1 MFFDR
6 SFNRQPQDQ
15 HDNDFRPRSEE
26 IFLQGGNTMGTF
38 DPCDALVELLKQHM
52 PETVYLVKNHPRYE
66 EVTETIR
73 EISDFFRENDENAE
87 ITVSSDELI
96 GTMLAVEVK
105 TYLLCTTETKA
116 LARFLAK
123 ADSLDVVPLTDGRVQ
138 LILGFDKAYKPY
150 EGQ

>member
-6 SFNRQPQDQ
+6 SFNRQPKDQ
-15 HDNDFRPRSEE
+15 HDNAFRPHSEGL
-26 IFLQGGNTMGTF
+26 FLQGGNTMGPF
-38 DPCDALVELLKQHM
+38 DPCDALVELLKRHM

-87 ITVSSDELI
+87 ITVCPDELI
-96 GTMLAVEVK
+96 GTMLAVDVK
-105 TYLLCTTETKA
+105 TDLLCTTETRSLAA
-116 LARFLAK
+116 LLAK

-138 LILGFDKAYKPY
+138 LILGFEDAYKPY
-150 EGQ
+150 EEK

>member
-6 SFNRQPQDQ
+6 SFNRQPHDQ
-15 HDNDFRPRSEE
+15 HDNDFRDHSEGL
-26 IFLQGGNTMGTF
+26 FLQGGNTMGTF
-38 DPCDALVELLKQHM
+38 DPCDALVELLKRHM

-73 EISDFFRENDENAE
+73 EISDFFREQDENAE
-87 ITVSSDELI
+87 ITASPDELV
-96 GTMLAVEVK
+96 GTMLAVDVK
-105 TYLLCTTETKA
+105 TDILCTTKTKN